1 VADPTIEVDDG
12 SFGIPCPFLL
22 LLLLVRT
29 RRNRR
34 RRFRLVKASKTFC
47 LLGANTATRK
57 KSQGHPR
64 KAKRCALPCSQM
76 AKVEPNGILRSWRR
90 KLH

>member
-76 AKVEPNGILRSWRR
+76 AKVDLERLSGNWSRAS
-90 KLH
+90 